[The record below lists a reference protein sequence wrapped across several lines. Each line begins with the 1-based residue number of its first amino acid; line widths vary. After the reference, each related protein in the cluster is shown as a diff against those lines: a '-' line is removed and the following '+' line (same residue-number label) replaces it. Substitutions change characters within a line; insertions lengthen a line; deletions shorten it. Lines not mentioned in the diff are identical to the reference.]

1 MTINESRLGEIV
13 VIAPVGRLTVE
24 TESEFS
30 GVVKRTLAAGNE
42 LLVLDLA
49 EVPYIDSCGLGAI
62 AQAYVGACRRGGTM
76 KLANVGG
83 RTWRLL
89 RITQLLSVFDVYGSV
104 NAAARSYG
112 PELCEPAFGE
122 MLSGKY
128 QVPSK
133 EEDSKLASHF

>member
-13 VIAPVGRLTVE
+13 VIAPDGRLTVE

-30 GVVKRTLAAGNE
+30 GAVKRTLAAGHKF
-42 LLVLDLA
+42 LVLDLA
-49 EVPYIDSCGLGAI
+49 DVPYIDSCGLGAI

-89 RITQLLSVFDVYGSV
+89 RITQLLTVFEVYDSIE
-104 NAAARSYG
+104 AAGRSFG
-112 PELCEPAFGE
+112 PELYEPE
-122 MLSGKY
+122 KY
-128 QVPSK
+128 EVRSPEYEDTDEVPSP
-133 EEDSKLASHF
+133 SYR